1 MLYASAETSD
11 SLKAHQAAMVK
22 MLKLFELL
30 DEKNKI
36 SQSHAVQMH
45 SAFDGLYKDGEK
57 RALSGSAKEKFVIAL
72 ALPTLDCTERSSDD
86 HESPRLGT

>member
-30 DEKNKI
+30 AIPE
-36 SQSHAVQMH
+36 
-45 SAFDGLYKDGEK
+45 FDLLSLRS
-57 RALSGSAKEKFVIAL
+57 RAQN
-72 ALPTLDCTERSSDD
+72 
-86 HESPRLGT
+86 

>member
-57 RALSGSAKEKFVIAL
+57 RALSGSAKEKFVMAMQ
-72 ALPTLDCTERSSDD
+72 DMVKVVS
-86 HESPRLGT
+86 ESESVSE

>member
-1 MLYASAETSD
+1 
-11 SLKAHQAAMVK
+11 
-22 MLKLFELL
+22 LL

-57 RALSGSAKEKFVIAL
+57 RALSGSAKEKFVIAMQ
-72 ALPTLDCTERSSDD
+72 DMVKVVS
-86 HESPRLGT
+86 ESESVSE